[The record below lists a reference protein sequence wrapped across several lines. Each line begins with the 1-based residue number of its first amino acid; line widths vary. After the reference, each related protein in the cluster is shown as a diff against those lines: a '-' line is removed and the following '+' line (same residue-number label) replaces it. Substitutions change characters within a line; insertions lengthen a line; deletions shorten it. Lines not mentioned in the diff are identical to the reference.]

1 MLYIQNTSE
10 LIRNALSSHLNVEWN
25 VGSSIGISCQIKK
38 KAEIILEREIVFLP

>member
-1 MLYIQNTSE
+1 MCPMDIQDTSE

-38 KAEIILEREIVFLP
+38 KAEMV